1 MGLRGPHE
9 AKLTIINPAK
19 RMRPNPLKGMS
30 KSARNIWQRTV
41 KAYPADYFSNAQLGL
56 LKAYSEAE
64 AALDIAVK
72 EIRKTGQ
79 CITQENGIQKRSPWC
94 AERDALM
101 QLMASLSTKLK
112 MNDKQKVVEKKPASK
127 RDGLLFRG

>member
-1 MGLRGPHE
+1 MGLRGPHTT
-9 AKLTIINPAK
+9 KLTIISPIK
-19 RMRPNPLKGMS
+19 RRRPNPLKGMS

-41 KAYPADYFSNAQLGL
+41 KAYPEDYFSNAQFGL
-56 LKAYSEAE
+56 LKAYCEAE
-64 AALDIAVK
+64 ASLDIAVK
-72 EIRKTGQ
+72 EIRRMGQ

-112 MNDKQKVVEKKPASK
+112 MNDKQKPKSKPKSK
-127 RDGLLFRG
+127 REGLLFKG